1 MSNACSRRMLV
12 VGLAAC
18 AASTLSVYE
27 LRAQQ
32 PMHDRTR
39 QGDATKMKASRAL
52 CYFSS
57 LKGMNVNDASGSK
70 VTDIKDVVFDR
81 NSGDIMG
88 YVVDADEDRLLSP
101 HDIRAMLKDDGTVTL
116 TSNLSA
122 EAIKTRQQFEAGA
135 FDESNPTSH
144 REWWDRY
151 EVDAT
156 KWSDYGDATDMDN
169 HDNTNRDTNRDS
181 NRDTNRDTDRD
192 TDRQSQRDWTERLN
206 TTSTPV
212 QREGEVIAV
221 DRVSGGPLGYRTII
235 EVRDQSGKTEKLY
248 LGPTWYLSDQSV
260 LPRRGQRITYKALPA
275 ENIDGATYAVTEVGV
290 NGGKMVTLRQGNA
303 YDPAW
308 TSGRSNMT
316 SAWRP
321 RVNLASNI
329 VGDNV
334 YMQDTDS
341 CDVEDLVI
349 DVKQGRVLAL
359 AIDPDENFLGIGDKS
374 RLVPLSVAN
383 ITRDG
388 KIYLDASQSMLTNSP
403 VAPRSFKDLNNAW
416 NLDEIFNQRPIV
428 YR

>member
-32 PMHDRTR
+32 PMHDHTR

-122 EAIKTRQQFEAGA
+122 EAIETRQQFEAGA

-169 HDNTNRDTNRDS
+169 HDNTNRDT
-181 NRDTNRDTDRD
+181 
-192 TDRQSQRDWTERLN
+192 
-206 TTSTPV
+206 
-212 QREGEVIAV
+212 
-221 DRVSGGPLGYRTII
+221 
-235 EVRDQSGKTEKLY
+235 
-248 LGPTWYLSDQSV
+248 
-260 LPRRGQRITYKALPA
+260 
-275 ENIDGATYAVTEVGV
+275 
-290 NGGKMVTLRQGNA
+290 
-303 YDPAW
+303 
-308 TSGRSNMT
+308 
-316 SAWRP
+316 
-321 RVNLASNI
+321 
-329 VGDNV
+329 
-334 YMQDTDS
+334 
-341 CDVEDLVI
+341 
-349 DVKQGRVLAL
+349 
-359 AIDPDENFLGIGDKS
+359 NFLGIGDKS

-416 NLDEIFNQRPIV
+416 NLDEIFNQRPIA